1 MGREGERSELR
12 PLLRLGI
19 PTVITQVGQMLLGVV
34 ETLYAGRVGVAAL
47 DAVSHGNV
55 WQYGTLFPM
64 FGIVIGYDPIAS
76 QAFGAGRGDEVALG
90 LQRAVLV
97 ALGLSVLVALSWL
110 YTAEMLML
118 MGQRPELAHAAALYV
133 RTQMFSIPA
142 MLVYGALSVFLTS
155 RGIVRPGNVVM
166 VVANL
171 FNALVSWALVF
182 GKWGVPALGIRGAAL
197 GIGLTRVV
205 MLLALLVLVVRLQLY
220 RGAWV
225 RWSRRVL
232 DGRALWRQLGLGL
245 PNGFTLALELW
256 AFQLGTLI
264 AGRISHVALGA
275 HAIALNL
282 ASLLFMVPL
291 GLSIGTAVRVGQL
304 IGAGDKSAAQVAAQ
318 TALKLIGAYSLC
330 MGAALALGSAI
341 LPSLYTND
349 AAVLAAAASVLP
361 IAGAFQAFDG
371 LQAAG
376 TGIMRGMGKP
386 RVTAWF
392 NAVGYFAI
400 GIPLAYYLGLRTE
413 LGLRGVWLGYAA
425 GLCFVATGLVSTV
438 LMRGPRT
445 AKALITTEP
454 MTSSRRAS
462 LD

>member
-1 MGREGERSELR
+1 MSREGAKSELT

-19 PTVITQVGQMLLGVV
+19 PIVITEVGQMLLGVT
-34 ETLYAGRVGVAAL
+34 ETLYAGRLGVTAL
-47 DAVSHGNV
+47 DAVSLGNV

-64 FGIVIGYDPIAS
+64 FGVVIGYDPIAS
-76 QAFGAGRGDEVALG
+76 QAFGAGRGEAVARG

-97 ALGLSVLVALSWL
+97 SLALSVLVAISWL
-110 YTAEMLML
+110 YTAEMLIL
-118 MGQRPELAHAAALYV
+118 LGQTPELAHAAALYV

-142 MLVYGALSVFLTS
+142 MLIYGALTVYLTS
-155 RGIVRPGNVVM
+155 RGIVRPSNVVM
-166 VVANL
+166 IVANL
-171 FNALVSWALVF
+171 FNALVSWVLVF
-182 GKWGVPALGIRGAAL
+182 GKWGVPALGIRGAAI

-205 MLLALLVLVVRLQLY
+205 MMLALLGMIVRLDLY

-225 RWSRRVL
+225 RWSRRVF
-232 DGRALWRQLGLGL
+232 DRKALRRQLGLGL

-264 AGRISHVALGA
+264 AGRIGHVALGA
-275 HAIALNL
+275 HAIALNM
-282 ASLLFMVPL
+282 AALLFMVPL
-291 GLSIGTAVRVGQL
+291 GLSIGTSVRVGQL
-304 IGAGDKSAAQVAAQ
+304 IGSGNKTQAQAAAQ

-330 MGAALALGSAI
+330 MGVALTVGSAF
-341 LPSLYTND
+341 LPSLYTSD
-349 AAVLAAAASVLP
+349 AAVQLAAASVLP

-386 RVTAWF
+386 RVTAGF
-392 NAVGYFAI
+392 NAVGYFVI

-413 LGLRGVWLGYAA
+413 LGLRGIWLGYAA

-438 LMRGPRT
+438 LVRGPRT
-445 AKALITTEP
+445 AKALIATDPFAPGAPSGGE
-454 MTSSRRAS
+454 
-462 LD
+462 

>member
-1 MGREGERSELR
+1 MGREGMKTELG

-19 PTVITQVGQMLLGVV
+19 PIVITQVGQMMLGVV
-34 ETLYAGRVGVAAL
+34 ETIYAGRVGVAAL
-47 DAVSHGNV
+47 DAVSLGNV

-64 FGIVIGYDPIAS
+64 FGIVIGYDPIVS

-90 LQRAVLV
+90 LQRAVVV
-97 ALGLSVLVALSWL
+97 ALALSGLVALSWL
-110 YTAEMLML
+110 YTAEVLIL
-118 MGQRPELAHAAALYV
+118 LGQGPELAHAAALYV

-155 RGIVRPGNVVM
+155 RGIVRPSNVVM

-205 MLLALLVLVVRLQLY
+205 MMLALLTLIVRLDLH
-220 RGAWV
+220 RGAWLP
-225 RWSRRVL
+225 WSRRVL
-232 DGRALWRQLGLGL
+232 ERPLWRQLGLGL

-256 AFQLGTLI
+256 AFQIGTLI

-291 GLSIGTAVRVGQL
+291 GFSIGTSVRVGQL
-304 IGAGDKSAAQVAAQ
+304 IGGGNRLQAQVAAQ
-318 TALKLIGAYSLC
+318 TSLLLIGAYSLC
-330 MGAALALGSAI
+330 MGAALALSSTL
-341 LPSLYTND
+341 LPSLYTKD

-361 IAGAFQAFDG
+361 IAGAFQALDG
-371 LQAAG
+371 LQAGG

-386 RVTAWF
+386 RVTAMF
-392 NAVGYFAI
+392 NAIGYFAI
-400 GIPLAYYLGLRTE
+400 GIPLAYYLGLRTA
-413 LGLRGVWLGYAA
+413 LGLRGIWLGYAA
-425 GLCFVATGLVSTV
+425 GLFFVATGLVSTV
-438 LMRGPRT
+438 LLRGPRT
-445 AKALITTEP
+445 AKALIAADRFAPTPRGVE
-454 MTSSRRAS
+454 
-462 LD
+462 